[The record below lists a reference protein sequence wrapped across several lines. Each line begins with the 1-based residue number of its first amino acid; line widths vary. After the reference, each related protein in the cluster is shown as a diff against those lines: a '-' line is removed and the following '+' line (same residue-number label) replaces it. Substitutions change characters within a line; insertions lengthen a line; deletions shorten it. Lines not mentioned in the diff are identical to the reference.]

1 MFLVVLIRCVRLSQG
16 CNHFSRLSV
25 GNKVDM
31 VYYNLLMVVFDESQ
45 RSDCSAETVWDIS
58 ECQFPRVLNVEF
70 VGCMRTIL
78 SIPGY

>member
-31 VYYNLLMVVFDESQ
+31 VYYNLLMVVFDS
-45 RSDCSAETVWDIS
+45 
-58 ECQFPRVLNVEF
+58 LNVHIARLKRF
-70 VGCMRTIL
+70 GIFL
-78 SIPGY
+78 SVNSRVY